1 MKTGETIVHE
11 RIVELLGAGGM
22 GGVHEAE
29 DTRLKRAVT
38 RDAGNVPAQMSSAR
52 LSSSLTRF
60 GFAFPAAAFITL
72 PTRKPNALVLPPR

>member
-11 RIVELLGAGGM
+11 RIVGLLGAGGM
-22 GGVHEAE
+22 GGTRPKTPASSVPWPREAE
-29 DTRLKRAVT
+29 
-38 RDAGNVPAQMSSAR
+38 NVPAQMSSAR